1 MKNILIIEDD
11 SSLCML
17 LDHILRKTYK
27 VNTVTNGMDA
37 ICALTDG
44 NYPDVIISDM
54 MMPSMDGLELLENL
68 KFNGLFRDIPVVILS
83 GMQDPFRKRRCEEL
97 GVHAF
102 VSKPFKPKSLI
113 DIIENAI
120 GKGKTEYYA

>member
-37 ICALTDG
+37 ICALVDG

-97 GVHAF
+97 GAHAF
-102 VSKPFKPKSLI
+102 ISKPFKPKSLI
-113 DIIENAI
+113 ETIENAL
-120 GKGKTEYYA
+120 GKRNTEYYA

>member
-17 LDHILRKTYK
+17 LDHILCKTYK

-37 ICALTDG
+37 ICALIDG
-44 NYPDVIISDM
+44 QHPDIIISDM

-68 KFNGLFRDIPVVILS
+68 RFNGLFRDIPVVILS
-83 GMQDPFRKRRCEEL
+83 GMEDPFRKRRCEEL
-97 GVHAF
+97 GIHAF
-102 VSKPFKPKSLI
+102 ISKPFKPKSLI
-113 DIIENAI
+113 ETIETALGNR
-120 GKGKTEYYA
+120 KPEYYA

>member
-17 LDHILRKTYK
+17 LDHILGKNYK

-37 ICALTDG
+37 ICALIDG
-44 NYPDVIISDM
+44 QQPDVIVSDM

-68 KFNGLFRDIPVVILS
+68 RFNGLFRDIPVVILS
-83 GMQDPFRKRRCEEL
+83 GSEDPFRKRRCEEL
-97 GVHAF
+97 GIHAF
-102 VSKPFKPKSLI
+102 ISKPFKPKSLI
-113 DIIENAI
+113 ETIEKAIITR
-120 GKGKTEYYA
+120 KPEYYA

>member
-1 MKNILIIEDD
+1 MKNILVIEDD

-17 LDHILRKTYK
+17 LTHILRKDYK

-37 ICALTDG
+37 ICALIDG
-44 NYPDVIISDM
+44 NHPDVIISDM

-102 VSKPFKPKSLI
+102 IAKPFKPKSLI
-113 DIIENAI
+113 DTIEKALSS
-120 GKGKTEYYA
+120 KKTEYYA

>member
-17 LDHILRKTYK
+17 LNHILGKSYK
-27 VNTVTNGMDA
+27 VNAVSNGMDA
-37 ICALTDG
+37 ICALVDG
-44 NYPDVIISDM
+44 SQPDVIISDM

-68 KFNGLFRDIPVVILS
+68 KLNGLFRDIPVVILS
-83 GMQDPFRKRRCEEL
+83 GMEDPFRKRRCEEL

-102 VSKPFKPKSLI
+102 LSKPFKPKSLI
-113 DIIENAI
+113 DTIENAI
-120 GKGKTEYYA
+120 GTQKPEYYA

>member
-37 ICALTDG
+37 ICALVDG

-102 VSKPFKPKSLI
+102 ISKPFKPKSLI
-113 DIIENAI
+113 ETIENAI
-120 GKGKTEYYA
+120 DTRKTQYYA

>member
-27 VNTVTNGMDA
+27 VRTVTNGLDA
-37 ICALTDG
+37 ICALIDG
-44 NYPDVIISDM
+44 NYPDVIVSDM

-97 GVHAF
+97 GIHAYI
-102 VSKPFKPKSLI
+102 SKPFKPKSLI
-113 DIIENAI
+113 ETIENAI
-120 GKGKTEYYA
+120 GKRNTEYYA